1 MANRNSLRASF
12 PRPINKVSCK
22 NNAIHRGVL
31 WKRFFTFISFMIV
44 PQSLTTPDMQK
55 FDINNGDVQ

>member
-1 MANRNSLRASF
+1 MLY
-12 PRPINKVSCK
+12 IGVSYAK
-22 NNAIHRGVL
+22 D
-31 WKRFFTFISFMIV
+31 FFTFISFMIV